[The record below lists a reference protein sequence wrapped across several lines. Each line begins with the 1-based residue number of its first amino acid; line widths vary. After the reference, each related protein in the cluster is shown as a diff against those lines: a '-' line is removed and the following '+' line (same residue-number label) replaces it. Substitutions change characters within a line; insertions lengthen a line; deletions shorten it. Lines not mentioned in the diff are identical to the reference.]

1 MDEHI
6 LKKMEELVDQ
16 QLAKYIRP
24 PNAEKIQVKSSI
36 SFVDAEKISEAKPQ
50 EDWMKPFPTQTP

>member
-16 QLAKYIRP
+16 QLANYIRP
-24 PNAEKIQVKSSI
+24 PNLNKVKVKSSI
-36 SFVDAEKISEAKPQ
+36 SFVDVEKVSEAKPQ
-50 EDWMKPFPTQTP
+50 EDWMKPFPTQKE